1 MATWP
6 TIVDDD
12 GSNTTGTIANNANI
26 WNPIRDYIGTAWT
39 SVAFSAGNFTADTG
53 SWTLASGDQS
63 YFAYVEIGK
72 TMIVSAVLVT
82 TSVSGTPTNLR
93 ITVPNGRTIAG
104 THAGNFPAIN
114 NSAATTGMWQAAAGL
129 TYIQLYRDLAAAATW
144 DNAANTTAMRI
155 TATFQIA

>member
-6 TIVDDD
+6 TVTDDD
-12 GSNTTGTIANNANI
+12 GSGTTGTILDQAFFNSV
-26 WNPIRDYIGTAWT
+26 RDYIGTAWT
-39 SVAFSAGNFTADTG
+39 TVAHSAGNFTADTG
-53 SWTLASGDQS
+53 SWTVASGDQS

-72 TMIVSAVLVT
+72 TMIVSVVLVT

-104 THAGNFPAIN
+104 THAGNFPALN
-114 NSAATTGMWQAAAGL
+114 NGVATTGMWQAAAGL

-144 DNAANTTAMRI
+144 DNATNTTAMRF